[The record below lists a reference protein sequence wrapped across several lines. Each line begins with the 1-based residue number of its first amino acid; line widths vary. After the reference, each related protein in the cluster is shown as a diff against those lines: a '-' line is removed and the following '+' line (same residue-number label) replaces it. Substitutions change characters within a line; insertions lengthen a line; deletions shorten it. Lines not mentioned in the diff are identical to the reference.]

1 VRSLK
6 TSVLES
12 DGDRVEEVRVV
23 LSSFGL
29 AALTGEVNLGRDAG
43 GDGSTHSD
51 TTWIQNRAEVEN

>member
-1 VRSLK
+1 
-6 TSVLES
+6 
-12 DGDRVEEVRVV
+12 VV